1 MAGFFH
7 WLGVLIGAVIFAVV
21 AHLVVLVLKRVAPP
35 AAQGL
40 YQATLIPAAPHDA
53 QASLIGF
60 TGLFLVAGILEH
72 WLASLAMLLLLAWL
86 GWNVY
91 RAYSSPQDATAGA
104 GAAQGLSF
112 TLRTTNGPDVR
123 LGNPFRGTF
132 IAGGAGSG
140 KSKSIIE
147 PILQQAGAAGLTGV
161 VYDFKFPTLA
171 EEVAGSYAGGTVTP
185 YFVNF
190 TDLSRSHRVNPLAP
204 ELLATASFAREAAT
218 TIITNLDA
226 KAAQQRN
233 FWIQS
238 GEVLLAGCIWY
249 LRRNHPAQCS
259 LPAAVS
265 LILDSDAPQLLATLQ
280 QDEEV
285 RGLIASIASASKS
298 ENTIAGVFST
308 IQNYLAVL
316 NTPEIFWVMSGDQV
330 PLDLN
335 TAATPGVLL
344 VGNDPALSST
354 FSPLISLIVAT
365 AIKRMNQQGRLPSLV
380 LLDEAPTLFIPN
392 FAQLPATARSNK
404 VATVYAVQDVA
415 QMEALTSRQ
424 ESEMILANLGN
435 QFWGRT
441 TNTATAERV
450 SKMFGKVDRE
460 YRSTTAG
467 KSKSSQANIFKPSTH
482 TKSTSESVSI
492 QQRDKLEAQQ
502 VMRFGVGEFAGL
514 VVEGG
519 RPEFRSTFRA
529 EPTKAVKI
537 APFQEVGDDQ
547 VRQNFA
553 AIKAQV
559 RAIVGGV
566 AVPAPEVPAFAI
578 AKKEPVEVVPSTPI
592 SEAQDFA
599 IVKPNLAQP
608 AQPTTPIAD
617 EEDPANW

>member
-1 MAGFFH
+1 MTTIFF
-7 WLGVLIGAVIFAVV
+7 WLG
-21 AHLVVLVLKRVAPP
+21 HLVAALIYAAVAQL
-35 AAQGL
+35 AAQLLHQALPQVSRGL
-40 YQATLIPAAPHDA
+40 YQAIRLRQAPDDWLLSFVRFA
-53 QASLIGF
+53 
-60 TGLFLVAGILEH
+60 GLFLLATVAGGVFGLGG
-72 WLASLAMLLLLAWL
+72 LLTWALLAWL
-86 GWNVY
+86 AYNVF
-91 RAYSSPQDATAGA
+91 RAISSPQEAVQPGGGD
-104 GAAQGLSF
+104 QPLNF
-112 TLRTTNGPDVR
+112 VLRTTSGPNVR

-147 PILQQAGAAGLTGV
+147 PILQQAGALGLTGV

-171 EEVAGSYAGGTVTP
+171 EEVAGSYQGSSVTP
-185 YFVNF
+185 YYVNF
-190 TDLSRSHRVNPLAP
+190 TDLTRSHRVNPLAP
-204 ELLATASFAREAAT
+204 ALLATASFAREAAA

-249 LRRNHPAQCS
+249 LRRNHPEQCS

-265 LILDSDAPQLLATLQ
+265 MILESDAAQLLATLQ

-335 TAATPGVLL
+335 RADTPGMLV
-344 VGNDPALSST
+344 VGNDPTLSMT

-392 FAQLPATARSNK
+392 FAQIPATARSNK

-450 SKMFGKVDRE
+450 SKMFGKIDKT
-460 YRSTTAG
+460 YRSTTEG
-467 KSKSSQANIFKPSTH
+467 TSKSSPLNIFKPSTR
-482 TKSTSESVSI
+482 TTSTSESVSV
-492 QQRDKLEAQQ
+492 QQRDKLEAQA

-514 VVEGG
+514 VVESG
-519 RPEFRSTFRA
+519 RPEFRATFKA
-529 EPTKAVKI
+529 EPSKAVKI
-537 APFQEVGDDQ
+537 APFQEASPAEVA
-547 VRQNFA
+547 QNFG

-559 RAIVGGV
+559 RAIVGG
-566 AVPAPEVPAFAI
+566 APAPAEQPEVFAI
-578 AKKEPVEVVPSTPI
+578 AEKEPVESP
-592 SEAQDFA
+592 QDFA
-599 IVKPNLAQP
+599 IVKPTTDTAAP
-608 AQPTTPIAD
+608 IAPTTD
-617 EEDPANW
+617 EVDERVNW

>member
-1 MAGFFH
+1 MISQLIGA
-7 WLGVLIGAVIFAVV
+7 LIGAVIYGIIAQIV
-21 AHLVVLVLKRVAPP
+21 ALVLHRTQARAAIGMYKAVLLRDAPD
-35 AAQGL
+35 QW
-40 YQATLIPAAPHDA
+40 QT
-53 QASLIGF
+53 SF
-60 TGLFLVAGILEH
+60 TRFILLFLLGGIARFWIGPLGP
-72 WLASLAMLLLLAWL
+72 MLLPLAWI
-86 GWNVY
+86 GYNVF
-91 RAYSSPQDATAGA
+91 RAISSPQEAPQPGRE
-104 GAAQGLSF
+104 GQGLQF
-112 TLRTTNGPDVR
+112 LLRTTSGPNVR

-147 PILQQAGAAGLTGV
+147 PIIQQAGAAGLTGV

-171 EEVAGSYAGGTVTP
+171 EEVAGSYTGGTVTP

-190 TDLSRSHRVNPLAP
+190 TDLTRSHRVNPLAP
-204 ELLATASFAREAAT
+204 QLLATASFAREAAT

-249 LRRNHPAQCS
+249 LRRNHPEQCS

-265 LILDSDAPQLLATLQ
+265 MILEADAAQLLATLQ
-280 QDEEV
+280 RDEEV

-330 PLDLN
+330 PFDLN
-335 TAATPGVLL
+335 RPETPGVLV
-344 VGNDPALSST
+344 VGNDPALSTT

-365 AIKRMNQQGRLPSLV
+365 AIKRLNQQGRLPSLV

-392 FAQLPATARSNK
+392 FAQIPATARSNK

-450 SKMFGKVDRE
+450 SKMFGKIDKT
-460 YRSTTAG
+460 YRSTTEG
-467 KSKSSQANIFKPSTH
+467 KSKSSQLNIFKPSTR
-482 TKSTSESVSI
+482 TTSTSASVSI

-502 VMRFGVGEFAGL
+502 VMRFRVGEFAGL
-514 VVEGG
+514 IVESNQS
-519 RPEFRSTFRA
+519 EFYNIFQA
-529 EPTKAVKI
+529 EPSKAVKI
-537 APFQEVGDDQ
+537 APFQEASANEVS
-547 VRQNFA
+547 QNFA

-559 RAIVGGV
+559 RAIVGGEQSLAEQV
-566 AVPAPEVPAFAI
+566 EQPTIPSPAAAVPVPKTPGTEVGN
-578 AKKEPVEVVPSTPI
+578 
-592 SEAQDFA
+592 D
-599 IVKPNLAQP
+599 
-608 AQPTTPIAD
+608 PTQ
-617 EEDPANW
+617 W

>member
-7 WLGVLIGAVIFAVV
+7 WLGILIGALIFGVV
-21 AHLVVLVLKRVAPP
+21 AHLVVLVLKKAVPP
-35 AAQGL
+35 VAQGL
-40 YQATLIPAAPHDA
+40 YRATLIPAAPYDA

-60 TGLFLVAGILEH
+60 VGLFLATGILQH
-72 WLASLAMLLLLAWL
+72 WLGSLATLLLLAWL

-91 RAYSSPQDATAGA
+91 RAYSSPQATTAGA

-265 LILDSDAPQLLATLQ
+265 MILDSDAPQLLATLQ

-335 TAATPGVLL
+335 TAATPGVLV

-492 QQRDKLEAQQ
+492 QQRDKLEVQQ

-537 APFQEVGDDQ
+537 SPFQEVGADQ
-547 VRQNFA
+547 VGQNFA

-559 RAIVGGV
+559 RAIVGGEAAPAQEV
-566 AVPAPEVPAFAI
+566 QAVAI
-578 AKKEPVEVVPSTPI
+578 AKTEPAEQS
-592 SEAQDFA
+592 AQDRQDFA
-599 IVKPNLAQP
+599 IVKKASTNQAPNTDNQ
-608 AQPTTPIAD
+608 
-617 EEDPANW
+617 EEDDDPTKW

>member
-1 MAGFFH
+1 MTTIFY
-7 WLGVLIGAVIFAVV
+7 WLG
-21 AHLVVLVLKRVAPP
+21 HLVEALIYASIVQL
-35 AAQGL
+35 AARLLHRALPQVSRGL
-40 YQATLIPAAPHDA
+40 YRAVGLRQAPDDWL
-53 QASLIGF
+53 ASF
-60 TGLFLVAGILEH
+60 VRFAGLFL
-72 WLASLAMLLLLAWL
+72 LATIVGGFLGLGGLVTWALL
-86 GWNVY
+86 GWLVFSVF
-91 RAYSSPQDATAGA
+91 RAVSGPQQTAAPGSEDNP
-104 GAAQGLSF
+104 LHF
-112 TLRTTNGPDVR
+112 VLRTTSGPNVR

-140 KSKSIIE
+140 KSKSLIE
-147 PILQQAGAAGLTGV
+147 PILQQAGALGLTGV

-171 EEVAGSYAGGTVTP
+171 EEVAGSYQGSPVTP
-185 YFVNF
+185 YFINF
-190 TDLSRSHRVNPLAP
+190 TDLTRSHRVNPLAP
-204 ELLATASFAREAAT
+204 ELLATASFAREAAA
-218 TIITNLDA
+218 TILTNLDA

-249 LRRNHPAQCS
+249 LRRNHPQHCS

-265 LILDSDAPQLLATLQ
+265 LILESDAPQLLATLQ

-335 TAATPGVLL
+335 HEQTPGVLV
-344 VGNDPALSST
+344 VGNDPALSTT

-365 AIKRMNQQGRLPSLV
+365 AIKRLNQQGRLPSLV

-392 FAQLPATARSNK
+392 FAQLPATARSNR

-424 ESEMILANLGN
+424 EAEMILANLGN

-441 TNTATAERV
+441 TNTSTAERV
-450 SKMFGKVDRE
+450 SKLFGKIDKT
-460 YRSTTAG
+460 YYATTTG
-467 KSKSSQANIFKPSTH
+467 RSKSGPLNIFQPSTH
-482 TKSTSESVSI
+482 TTSTSTSASI

-514 VVEGG
+514 VVESS
-519 RPEFRSTFRA
+519 RPEFRATFQA
-529 EPTKAVKI
+529 EPSKAAKI
-537 APFQEVGDDQ
+537 APFQEATADQ
-547 VRQNFA
+547 VGRNFA

-559 RAIVGGV
+559 RAIVAG
-566 AVPAPEVPAFAI
+566 PAQEAEAFAI
-578 AKKEPVEVVPSTPI
+578 AKPEAPATP
-592 SEAQDFA
+592 
-599 IVKPNLAQP
+599 P
-608 AQPTTPIAD
+608 AASQAATD
-617 EEDPANW
+617 EDHGPLHGL

>member
-1 MAGFFH
+1 MQSATSFTWF
-7 WLGVLIGAVIFAVV
+7 WSLVAAGVLASVATVVVTLVTRLGWRAPTRVLRQLVGLSAEPETLSLAPVWVGYTLLFYAV
-21 AHLVVLVLKRVAPP
+21 
-35 AAQGL
+35 
-40 YQATLIPAAPHDA
+40 
-53 QASLIGF
+53 
-60 TGLFLVAGILEH
+60 LFLEH
-72 WLASLAMLLLLAWL
+72 AIGGTLSVGLLLAWF
-86 GWNVY
+86 GYQVF
-91 RAYSSPQDATAGA
+91 RAVSSPQERAAASGQGA
-104 GAAQGLSF
+104 GLQF
-112 TLRTTNGPDVR
+112 VLRTVSGPVVR
-123 LGNPFRGTF
+123 LGNPFRGVF

-140 KSKSIIE
+140 KSKSIVE

-171 EEVAGSYAGGTVTP
+171 EEVAGAYAGQAVTP

-190 TDLSRSHRVNPLAP
+190 TDLTRSHRVNPLAP
-204 ELLATASFAREAAT
+204 ELLPTASFAREAAS
-218 TIITNLDA
+218 TILTNLDA

-238 GEVLLAGCIWY
+238 AEVLLAGCIWY
-249 LRRNHPAQCS
+249 LRRNYPSQCT

-265 LILDSDAPQLLATLQ
+265 LILDSDVPQLLATLQ
-280 QDEEV
+280 RDEEV

-330 PLDLN
+330 PFDLN
-335 TAATPGVLL
+335 RAETPGVLV

-365 AIKRMNQQGRLPSLV
+365 AIKRLNQQGRLPSLV

-450 SKMFGKVDRE
+450 SKMFGKVDKT
-460 YRSTTAG
+460 YYATTQG
-467 KSKSSQANIFKPSTH
+467 RSKSSPLNIFKPSTR
-482 TKSTSESVSI
+482 TTSTSTSASI

-514 VVEGG
+514 VVESNQ
-519 RPEFRSTFRA
+519 PEFRATFRA
-529 EPTKAVKI
+529 EPTKAIKI
-537 APFQEVGDDQ
+537 VPFQEATAGEVA
-547 VRQNFA
+547 QNFG

-559 RAIVGGV
+559 RAIVSDVQASIQEPQALPIASV
-566 AVPAPEVPAFAI
+566 ANPAPLPNTPL
-578 AKKEPVEVVPSTPI
+578 KEE
-592 SEAQDFA
+592 EAD
-599 IVKPNLAQP
+599 
-608 AQPTTPIAD
+608 PTQ
-617 EEDPANW
+617 W

>member
-1 MAGFFH
+1 MTTIFY
-7 WLGVLIGAVIFAVV
+7 WLGQLVGA
-21 AHLVVLVLKRVAPP
+21 LVY
-35 AAQGL
+35 AAIAQLAARLLHRTLPQVSRGL
-40 YQATLIPAAPHDA
+40 YRVVGLREAPDDWLVSFVRFA
-53 QASLIGF
+53 
-60 TGLFLVAGILEH
+60 GLFLLATVAGSFLGVSGLAT
-72 WLASLAMLLLLAWL
+72 WLVLAWL
-86 GWNVY
+86 GFNVY
-91 RAYSSPQDATAGA
+91 RSVSGPQEAATAA
-104 GAAQGLSF
+104 GEAQALTF
-112 TLRTTNGPDVR
+112 TLRTTSGPNVR

-147 PILQQAGAAGLTGV
+147 PILQQAGALGLTGV

-171 EEVAGSYAGGTVTP
+171 EEVAGSYAGSTVTP

-190 TDLSRSHRVNPLAP
+190 TDLSRSHRVNPLAT
-204 ELLATASFAREAAT
+204 ELLATASFAREAAA

-249 LRRNHPAQCS
+249 LRRNYPAQCS

-265 LILDSDAPQLLATLQ
+265 MILESDAEQLLATLQ

-335 TAATPGVLL
+335 LAATPGVLV
-344 VGNDPALSST
+344 VGNDPALSTT

-365 AIKRMNQQGRLPSLV
+365 AIKRLNQQGRLPSLV

-392 FAQLPATARSNK
+392 FAQIPATARSNK

-450 SKMFGKVDRE
+450 SKMFGKIDKQ
-460 YRSTTAG
+460 YRSKTEGSSATNEWNLLKPTTRT
-467 KSKSSQANIFKPSTH
+467 SN
-482 TKSTSESVSI
+482 TSESVSI

-514 VVEGG
+514 VVESP
-519 RPEFRSTFRA
+519 RPEFRATFRA
-529 EPTKAVKI
+529 EPSKAVKI
-537 APFQEVGDDQ
+537 APFQDASPAEVA
-547 VRQNFA
+547 QNFG

-559 RAIVGGV
+559 RAIVGGEH
-566 AVPAPEVPAFAI
+566 AAQEPKYFAI
-578 AKKEPVEVVPSTPI
+578 AKTDTPP
-592 SEAQDFA
+592 EQPDDFA
-599 IVKPNLAQP
+599 IAK
-608 AQPTTPIAD
+608 PTTTEQAPISTTT
-617 EEDPANW
+617 EEETDPSKW

>member
-1 MAGFFH
+1 MTGIAHFF
-7 WLGVLIGAVIFAVV
+7 GALITAVFYGIVAHVV
-21 AHLVVLVLKRVAPP
+21 AQVLRRIQPQAAIGMYRAILLRDAPDQWQTSCIRFVLLFVVGTIVQLWTVGPLGTLVLP
-35 AAQGL
+35 
-40 YQATLIPAAPHDA
+40 
-53 QASLIGF
+53 
-60 TGLFLVAGILEH
+60 
-72 WLASLAMLLLLAWL
+72 LAWV

-91 RAYSSPQDATAGA
+91 RAVYGTQEAPQSTSEG
-104 GAAQGLSF
+104 QGLNF
-112 TLRTTNGPDVR
+112 VLRTTSGPNVR

-190 TDLSRSHRVNPLAP
+190 TDLTRSHRVNPLAP
-204 ELLATASFAREAAT
+204 ALLATASFAREAAA

-249 LRRNHPAQCS
+249 LRRNHPEQCS

-265 LILDSDAPQLLATLQ
+265 LILESDAPQLLATLQ

-330 PLDLN
+330 PFDLN
-335 TAATPGVLL
+335 LPDTPGVLV
-344 VGNDPALSST
+344 VGNDPALSTT

-365 AIKRMNQQGRLPSLV
+365 AIKRLNQQDRLPSLV

-392 FAQLPATARSNK
+392 FAQIPATARSNK

-450 SKMFGKVDRE
+450 SKMFGKIDKE
-460 YRSTTAG
+460 YRSQTEG
-467 KSKSSQANIFKPSTH
+467 KSSPLNIFKPSTY
-482 TKSTSESVSI
+482 TSSESTSI
-492 QQRDKLEAQQ
+492 QQRDKLEAQA

-514 VVEGG
+514 VVESS
-519 RPEFRSTFRA
+519 RPEFCTTFQA
-529 EPTKAVKI
+529 EPSKAVKI
-537 APFQEVGDDQ
+537 APFQEASPAEVS
-547 VRQNFA
+547 QNYS

-559 RAIVGGV
+559 RAIVGGEQ
-566 AVPAPEVPAFAI
+566 AL
-578 AKKEPVEVVPSTPI
+578 VEQVEQPIILRQAAVVPVTKTPGT
-592 SEAQDFA
+592 EVGND
-599 IVKPNLAQP
+599 
-608 AQPTTPIAD
+608 PTQ
-617 EEDPANW
+617 W

>member
-1 MAGFFH
+1 MTMISFWVGQVIAALIYAAVAQLAARLLH
-7 WLGVLIGAVIFAVV
+7 QVLPQVS
-21 AHLVVLVLKRVAPP
+21 R
-35 AAQGL
+35 GL
-40 YQATLIPAAPHDA
+40 YQAIRLRQAPDDWLVSFTRFAA
-53 QASLIGF
+53 
-60 TGLFLVAGILEH
+60 LFL
-72 WLASLAMLLLLAWL
+72 LASIAGRVLGLGGLVTWALLAWL
-86 GWNVY
+86 AYNVFQ
-91 RAYSSPQDATAGA
+91 AFSSPQEAPQPGREEMPLQFVLRAT
-104 GAAQGLSF
+104 S
-112 TLRTTNGPDVR
+112 GPNVR

-147 PILQQAGAAGLTGV
+147 PILQQAGALGLTGV

-171 EEVAGSYAGGTVTP
+171 EEVAGSYQGTAVTP

-190 TDLSRSHRVNPLAP
+190 TDLTRSHRVNPLAP
-204 ELLATASFAREAAT
+204 ELLPTASFAREAAA
-218 TIITNLDA
+218 TILTNLDA

-233 FWIQS
+233 FWTQS

-249 LRRNHPAQCS
+249 LRRNHPEQCS

-265 LILDSDAPQLLATLQ
+265 MILEADAPQLLATLQ

-298 ENTIAGVFST
+298 ENTLAGVLST

-316 NTPEIFWVMSGDQV
+316 NTPGIFWVMSGNQV

-335 TAATPGVLL
+335 TTATPGVLV

-365 AIKRMNQQGRLPSLV
+365 AIKRLNQQGRLPSLV

-450 SKMFGKVDRE
+450 SKMFGKFDKT
-460 YRSTTAG
+460 YYATTQG
-467 KSKSSQANIFKPSTH
+467 RSKSSPLNIFKPSTH
-482 TKSTSESVSI
+482 TNSTSTSASV
-492 QQRDKLEAQQ
+492 QQRDKLEAQE
-502 VMRFGVGEFAGL
+502 VMRFAVGEFAGL
-514 VVEGG
+514 VVESD
-519 RPEFRSTFRA
+519 RSEFRATFQA
-529 EPTKAVKI
+529 EPTKAI
-537 APFQEVGDDQ
+537 PLAPFQEASAEQ

-559 RAIVGGV
+559 RAIVGG
-566 AVPAPEVPAFAI
+566 E
-578 AKKEPVEVVPSTPI
+578 TG
-592 SEAQDFA
+592 
-599 IVKPNLAQP
+599 P
-608 AQPTTPIAD
+608 AQEGQAPVTGNPTTTETDPSPATT
-617 EEDPANW
+617 EEETDPSKW

>member
-1 MAGFFH
+1 MAAFFH
-7 WLGVLIGAVIFAVV
+7 WLGILIGAVIFGVI
-21 AHLVVLVLKRVAPP
+21 AHLVVLVLKKVAPP

-40 YQATLIPAAPHDA
+40 YRATLIPAAPFDWVP
-53 QASLIGF
+53 SVTGF
-60 TGLFLVAGILEH
+60 TGLFLATGILQH
-72 WLASLAMLLLLAWL
+72 WLGGLATLLLLAWL

-91 RAYSSPQDATAGA
+91 RAYSSPQE
-104 GAAQGLSF
+104 AAQPGSGDQPLNF
-112 TLRTTNGPDVR
+112 TLRTTSGPNVR

-147 PILQQAGAAGLTGV
+147 PILQQAGALGLTGV

-204 ELLATASFAREAAT
+204 ELLATASFAREAAA

-249 LRRNHPAQCS
+249 LRRNHPEQCS

-265 LILDSDAPQLLATLQ
+265 MILESDAPQLLATLQ

-335 TAATPGVLL
+335 RAETPGVLV
-344 VGNDPALSST
+344 VGNDPALSTT

-365 AIKRMNQQGRLPSLV
+365 AIKRLNQQGRLPSLV

-392 FAQLPATARSNK
+392 FAQIPATARSNK

-441 TNTATAERV
+441 TNTTTAERV
-450 SKMFGKVDRE
+450 SKMFGKVDKQ
-460 YRSTTAG
+460 YRSQTEG
-467 KSKSSQANIFKPSTH
+467 SSATNEWNLFKPTTRTSN
-482 TKSTSESVSI
+482 TSESVSV

-514 VVEGG
+514 VVESS
-519 RPEFRSTFRA
+519 RPEFRATFRA
-529 EPTKAVKI
+529 EPSKAVKI
-537 APFQEVGDDQ
+537 APFQEASPAEVAK
-547 VRQNFA
+547 NFG

-559 RAIVGGV
+559 RAIVGGEH
-566 AVPAPEVPAFAI
+566 AAKEAEDFAI
-578 AKKEPVEVVPSTPI
+578 AKTTTPP
-592 SEAQDFA
+592 EQPEDFA
-599 IVKPNLAQP
+599 IAKPTSTEAAPLAK
-608 AQPTTPIAD
+608 TTDD
-617 EEDPANW
+617 ETDPSKW

>member
-1 MAGFFH
+1 MTTIFF
-7 WLGVLIGAVIFAVV
+7 WLG
-21 AHLVVLVLKRVAPP
+21 HLVAALIYAAVAQL
-35 AAQGL
+35 AARLLHQALPQVSRGL
-40 YQATLIPAAPHDA
+40 YQAIRLRQAPDDWMVSFVRF
-53 QASLIGF
+53 ASL
-60 TGLFLVAGILEH
+60 FLLATVAGGVLGLGGLAT
-72 WLASLAMLLLLAWL
+72 WLVLAWF
-86 GWNVY
+86 GYNVY
-91 RAYSSPQDATAGA
+91 RSVSCPEP
-104 GAAQGLSF
+104 AAQPGGGDQPLNF
-112 TLRTTNGPDVR
+112 VLRTTSGPNVR

-147 PILQQAGAAGLTGV
+147 PILQQAGALGLTGV

-171 EEVAGSYAGGTVTP
+171 EEVAGSYAGTAVTP

-190 TDLSRSHRVNPLAP
+190 TDLTRSHRVNPLAP
-204 ELLATASFAREAAT
+204 ALLATASFAREAAA

-265 LILDSDAPQLLATLQ
+265 MILESDAAQLLATLQ
-280 QDEEV
+280 RDEEV

-335 TAATPGVLL
+335 HADTPGVLV
-344 VGNDPALSST
+344 VGNDPTLSTT
-354 FSPLISLIVAT
+354 FSPLISLMVAT

-392 FAQLPATARSNK
+392 FAQIPATARSNK

-450 SKMFGKVDRE
+450 SKMFGKIDKT
-460 YRSTTAG
+460 YRSTTEG
-467 KSKSSQANIFKPSTH
+467 TSKSSP
-482 TKSTSESVSI
+482 
-492 QQRDKLEAQQ
+492 
-502 VMRFGVGEFAGL
+502 
-514 VVEGG
+514 
-519 RPEFRSTFRA
+519 
-529 EPTKAVKI
+529 
-537 APFQEVGDDQ
+537 
-547 VRQNFA
+547 
-553 AIKAQV
+553 
-559 RAIVGGV
+559 
-566 AVPAPEVPAFAI
+566 
-578 AKKEPVEVVPSTPI
+578 
-592 SEAQDFA
+592 
-599 IVKPNLAQP
+599 
-608 AQPTTPIAD
+608 
-617 EEDPANW
+617 

>member
-1 MAGFFH
+1 MAAFFH
-7 WLGVLIGAVIFAVV
+7 WLGILIGAVIFGVV
-21 AHLVVLVLKRVAPP
+21 AHLVVLVLKRAAPP

-40 YQATLIPAAPHDA
+40 YRATLIPAAPHDA

-60 TGLFLVAGILEH
+60 IGLFLATGILQH
-72 WLASLAMLLLLAWL
+72 WLGGLATLLLLAWL
-86 GWNVY
+86 GWNIY
-91 RAYSSPQDATAGA
+91 RAYSSPQDAAKAAG
-104 GAAQGLSF
+104 GTQGLSF
-112 TLRTTNGPDVR
+112 TLRTTSGPNVR

-171 EEVAGSYAGGTVTP
+171 EEVAGSYAGGTVMP

-190 TDLSRSHRVNPLAP
+190 TDLTRSHRVNPLAP
-204 ELLATASFAREAAT
+204 ELLATASFAREAAA

-265 LILDSDAPQLLATLQ
+265 MILESDAAQLLATLQ

-335 TAATPGVLL
+335 TPATPGVLV

-354 FSPLISLIVAT
+354 FSPLISLIVTT
-365 AIKRMNQQGRLPSLV
+365 AIKRLNQQGRLPSLV

-460 YRSTTAG
+460 YRSTTEG
-467 KSKSSQANIFKPSTH
+467 KSKSSQVNIFKPSTR
-482 TKSTSESVSI
+482 TSSTSESVSI

-514 VVEGG
+514 VVESG
-519 RPEFRSTFRA
+519 RPEFRATFRA

-537 APFQEVGDDQ
+537 APFQEASAEQ

-559 RAIVGGV
+559 RAIVGGE
-566 AVPAPEVPAFAI
+566 AGPAQEVQAFAI
-578 AKKEPVEVVPSTPI
+578 AKKEPTQQPAQDT
-592 SEAQDFA
+592 QDFA
-599 IVKPNLAQP
+599 IVKKSPTDKAP
-608 AQPTTPIAD
+608 ATPEK
-617 EEDPANW
+617 EEDDDPTQW

>member
-1 MAGFFH
+1 M
-7 WLGVLIGAVIFAVV
+7 
-21 AHLVVLVLKRVAPP
+21 
-35 AAQGL
+35 
-40 YQATLIPAAPHDA
+40 
-53 QASLIGF
+53 
-60 TGLFLVAGILEH
+60 
-72 WLASLAMLLLLAWL
+72 
-86 GWNVY
+86 
-91 RAYSSPQDATAGA
+91 
-104 GAAQGLSF
+104 
-112 TLRTTNGPDVR
+112 RTTSGPNVR

-171 EEVAGSYAGGTVTP
+171 EEVAGSYQGGAVKP
-185 YFVNF
+185 YYVNF

-204 ELLATASFAREAAT
+204 QLLATASFAREAAA

-249 LRRNHPAQCS
+249 LRRNHPERCS

-265 LILDSDAPQLLATLQ
+265 LILDSDAEQLLATLQ
-280 QDEEV
+280 RDEEV
-285 RGLIASIASASKS
+285 RGLIASITSASKS

-335 TAATPGVLL
+335 SSETPGVLV

-424 ESEMILANLGN
+424 ESEMILANLSN

-450 SKMFGKVDRE
+450 SKMFGKIDKT
-460 YRSTTAG
+460 YYATTKG
-467 KSKSSQANIFKPSTH
+467 KSKSDPLNIFKPSTR
-482 TKSTSESVSI
+482 STSTSTS
-492 QQRDKLEAQQ
+492 A
-502 VMRFGVGEFAGL
+502 ASSSATSW
-514 VVEGG
+514 
-519 RPEFRSTFRA
+519 RPRR
-529 EPTKAVKI
+529 
-537 APFQEVGDDQ
+537 
-547 VRQNFA
+547 
-553 AIKAQV
+553 
-559 RAIVGGV
+559 
-566 AVPAPEVPAFAI
+566 
-578 AKKEPVEVVPSTPI
+578 
-592 SEAQDFA
+592 
-599 IVKPNLAQP
+599 
-608 AQPTTPIAD
+608 
-617 EEDPANW
+617 

>member
-1 MAGFFH
+1 MTTLFY
-7 WLGVLIGAVIFAVV
+7 WLGHLIGALIYATV
-21 AHLVVLVLKRVAPP
+21 AQLAARLLHWALPP
-35 AAQGL
+35 VSRGL
-40 YQATLIPAAPHDA
+40 YRAVGLRQAPDDWL
-53 QASLIGF
+53 ASF
-60 TGLFLVAGILEH
+60 VRFAGLFLLATVAEGFFGAGG
-72 WLASLAMLLLLAWL
+72 LATGLLLAWF
-86 GWNVY
+86 GYNVF
-91 RAYSSPQDATAGA
+91 RAVSSPQPP
-104 GAAQGLSF
+104 AQPGSGDQPLTF
-112 TLRTTNGPDVR
+112 TLRTTSGPNVR

-147 PILQQAGAAGLTGV
+147 PIIQQAAAAGLTGV

-171 EEVAGSYAGGTVTP
+171 EEVAGSYAGTGVTP

-190 TDLSRSHRVNPLAP
+190 TDLTRSHRVNPLAP
-204 ELLATASFAREAAT
+204 ALLATASFAREAAA
-218 TIITNLDA
+218 TIITNLDP

-316 NTPEIFWVMSGDQV
+316 NTPEIFWVMSGHDV
-330 PLDLN
+330 PFDLN
-335 TAATPGVLL
+335 TAATPGVLV

-354 FSPLISLIVAT
+354 FSPLISLVVAT
-365 AIKRMNQQGRLPSLV
+365 AIKRLNQQGRLPSLV

-392 FAQLPATARSNK
+392 FAQLPATARSNR

-450 SKMFGKVDRE
+450 SKMFGKIDKE
-460 YRSTTAG
+460 YRSTTEG
-467 KSKSSQANIFKPSTH
+467 KSKSDPLNIFQLSTR
-482 TKSTSESVSI
+482 TKSTSESVSV
-492 QQRDKLEAQQ
+492 QQRDKLEAQE
-502 VMRFGVGEFAGL
+502 VMRFRVGEFAGL
-514 VVEGG
+514 AVEGG
-519 RPEFRSTFRA
+519 RPEFRATFRA
-529 EPTKAVKI
+529 EPTKAIKI
-537 APFQEVGDDQ
+537 APFQEASAEQ

-553 AIKAQV
+553 AIKARV
-559 RAIVGGV
+559 RAIVGGEQAPAERV
-566 AVPAPEVPAFAI
+566 EQPTIPGPAAAVPVPN
-578 AKKEPVEVVPSTPI
+578 TPGT
-592 SEAQDFA
+592 EAEDD
-599 IVKPNLAQP
+599 
-608 AQPTTPIAD
+608 PTR
-617 EEDPANW
+617 W

>member
-1 MAGFFH
+1 MTTLFY
-7 WLGVLIGAVIFAVV
+7 WLGHLIGALIY
-21 AHLVVLVLKRVAPP
+21 
-35 AAQGL
+35 AALAQLAARLLHQALPQVSRGL
-40 YQATLIPAAPHDA
+40 YRSVGLREAPDDWLV
-53 QASLIGF
+53 SLVRF
-60 TGLFLVAGILEH
+60 AGLFLSADMVGR
-72 WLASLAMLLLLAWL
+72 WLGLGGLVSWLLLAWF
-86 GWNVY
+86 GYHVF
-91 RAYSSPQDATAGA
+91 RAFSSPQQ
-104 GAAQGLSF
+104 AAQAGGEGQPINF
-112 TLRTTNGPDVR
+112 MLRTTSGPSVR
-123 LGNPFRGTF
+123 LGNPFRGIF

-147 PILQQAGAAGLTGV
+147 PILQQAGVAGLTGV

-171 EEVAGSYAGGTVTP
+171 GEVAGSYAGGTVPP

-190 TDLSRSHRVNPLAP
+190 TDLTRSHRVNPLAP
-204 ELLATASFAREAAT
+204 ELLATASFAREAAV

-249 LRRNHPAQCS
+249 LRRNHPTQCS

-265 LILDSDAPQLLATLQ
+265 MILESDAAQLLATLQ

-335 TAATPGVLL
+335 SPQTPGVLV

-365 AIKRMNQQGRLPSLV
+365 AIKRLNQQGRLPSLV

-450 SKMFGKVDRE
+450 SKMFGKIDKT
-460 YRSTTAG
+460 YYATTQG
-467 KSKSSQANIFKPSTH
+467 RSKSSPLNIFKPSTR
-482 TKSTSESVSI
+482 TKSTSTSASI

-514 VVEGG
+514 VVESG
-519 RPEFRSTFRA
+519 RPEFRATFRA

-537 APFQEVGDDQ
+537 APFQEATDAEVA
-547 VRQNFA
+547 QNFG

-559 RAIVGGV
+559 RAIVSGTQAPIQEPQALPV
-566 AVPAPEVPAFAI
+566 ARVANPEQPPI
-578 AKKEPVEVVPSTPI
+578 TPSKEE
-592 SEAQDFA
+592 EAD
-599 IVKPNLAQP
+599 
-608 AQPTTPIAD
+608 PTQ
-617 EEDPANW
+617 W

>member
-1 MAGFFH
+1 MATFFH
-7 WLGVLIGAVIFAVV
+7 WVFVLLGALLFGFIAQLLAGKLERA
-21 AHLVVLVLKRVAPP
+21 LP
-35 AAQGL
+35 ALSRGL
-40 YQATLIPAAPHDA
+40 YRA
-53 QASLIGF
+53 IGLREPPDEPF
-60 TGLFLVAGILEH
+60 DSFGRFVGLFLLAGIAST
-72 WLASLAMLLLLAWL
+72 WLGGLATLLLLAWL
-86 GWNVY
+86 GWNIY
-91 RAYSSPQDATAGA
+91 RSVSGPEKHAQTADGN
-104 GAAQGLSF
+104 QSLNF
-112 TLRTTNGPDVR
+112 VLRTTSGSAVR

-147 PILQQAGAAGLTGV
+147 PIIQQAGALGLTGV

-171 EEVAGSYAGGTVTP
+171 EEVAGSFADTLATY
-185 YFVNF
+185 YVNF

-204 ELLATASFAREAAT
+204 QLLATASFAREAAA

-249 LRRNHPAQCS
+249 LRRNHPEHCS

-265 LILDSDAPQLLATLQ
+265 MILESDAPQLLATLQ

-335 TAATPGVLL
+335 SPKTPGVLV

-365 AIKRMNQQGRLPSLV
+365 AIKRLNQQGRLPSLV

-392 FAQLPATARSNK
+392 FAQIPATARSNK

-450 SKMFGKVDRE
+450 SKMFGKVDKE

-467 KSKSSQANIFKPSTH
+467 KSKSSQVNIFKPSTH

-514 VVEGG
+514 VVESR
-519 RPEFRSTFRA
+519 RPEFHATFQA
-529 EPTKAVKI
+529 QPSQAVKI
-537 APFQEVGDDQ
+537 APFQELGADQ
-547 VRQNFA
+547 VSQNFA
-553 AIKAQV
+553 AIKARV
-559 RAIVGGV
+559 RAIVHPTPTPSQEPEQLAQLTQPLTP
-566 AVPAPEVPAFAI
+566 AVPPLAP
-578 AKKEPVEVVPSTPI
+578 
-592 SEAQDFA
+592 SE
-599 IVKPNLAQP
+599 
-608 AQPTTPIAD
+608 D
-617 EEDPANW
+617 EGPLQGY

>member
-1 MAGFFH
+1 MTTIFF
-7 WLGVLIGAVIFAVV
+7 WLGHLIGALIYAAV
-21 AHLVVLVLKRVAPP
+21 AQL
-35 AAQGL
+35 AARLLHQALPQVSRGL
-40 YQATLIPAAPHDA
+40 YQAVGLRQAPDDWLVSFVRFA
-53 QASLIGF
+53 
-60 TGLFLVAGILEH
+60 GLFLLATIAGG
-72 WLASLAMLLLLAWL
+72 LLGLGGLVTWALLAWF
-86 GWNVY
+86 GYNVF
-91 RAYSSPQDATAGA
+91 RAVSGLQP
-104 GAAQGLSF
+104 AAQPGSGDQPLNF
-112 TLRTTNGPDVR
+112 VLRTTSGPNVR

-190 TDLSRSHRVNPLAP
+190 TDLTRSHRVNPLAP
-204 ELLATASFAREAAT
+204 QLLTTASFAREAAA

-249 LRRNHPAQCS
+249 LRRNHPEQCS

-280 QDEEV
+280 RDEEV

-335 TAATPGVLL
+335 SPATPGVLV

-450 SKMFGKVDRE
+450 SKMFGKIDKT
-460 YRSTTAG
+460 YYATTEG
-467 KSKSSQANIFKPSTH
+467 KSKSSPLNIFKPSTR
-482 TKSTSESVSI
+482 TTSTSTSASI
-492 QQRDKLEAQQ
+492 QQRDKLEAQE
-502 VMRFGVGEFAGL
+502 VMRFRVGEFAGL

-519 RPEFRSTFRA
+519 RPEFRATFQA
-529 EPTKAVKI
+529 EPTKAIKI
-537 APFQEVGDDQ
+537 APFQEASADEVS
-547 VRQNFA
+547 RNFA

-559 RAIVGGV
+559 RAIVGGE
-566 AVPAPEVPAFAI
+566 PAPAQVAPAFAI
-578 AKKEPVEVVPSTPI
+578 AKN
-592 SEAQDFA
+592 EA
-599 IVKPNLAQP
+599 
-608 AQPTTPIAD
+608 PTAAPLPTQLEAD
-617 EEDPANW
+617 EDQGPLHGF

>member
-1 MAGFFH
+1 MTTIFF
-7 WLGVLIGAVIFAVV
+7 WLGHLIGALIYAAV
-21 AHLVVLVLKRVAPP
+21 AQL
-35 AAQGL
+35 AARLLHRAQPQVSRGL
-40 YQATLIPAAPHDA
+40 YRAVGLREAPDDWLMSFVRFAGAFLLAT
-53 QASLIGF
+53 
-60 TGLFLVAGILEH
+60 VAGGFLGLGGLVT
-72 WLASLAMLLLLAWL
+72 WALLAWF
-86 GWNVY
+86 GYNVF
-91 RAYSSPQDATAGA
+91 RAVSGPEPAVQPGGGD
-104 GAAQGLSF
+104 QPLNF
-112 TLRTTNGPDVR
+112 VLRTTSGPNVR

-147 PILQQAGAAGLTGV
+147 PILQQAGALGLTGV

-171 EEVAGSYAGGTVTP
+171 EEVAGSYADTAVTP

-190 TDLSRSHRVNPLAP
+190 TDLTRSHRVNPLAP
-204 ELLATASFAREAAT
+204 ALLATASFAREAAA

-249 LRRNHPAQCS
+249 LRRNHPEQCS

-265 LILDSDAPQLLATLQ
+265 MILESDAAQLLATLQ

-335 TAATPGVLL
+335 RAETPGVLV
-344 VGNDPALSST
+344 VGNDPALSTT

-392 FAQLPATARSNK
+392 FAQIPATARSNK

-450 SKMFGKVDRE
+450 SKMFGKIDKT
-460 YRSTTAG
+460 YRSTTEG
-467 KSKSSQANIFKPSTH
+467 TSKSNPLNIFKPSTR
-482 TKSTSESVSI
+482 TTSTSESVSI

-514 VVEGG
+514 VVESS
-519 RPEFRSTFRA
+519 RPEFRATFRA
-529 EPTKAVKI
+529 EPSKAVKI
-537 APFQEVGDDQ
+537 APFQEASPAEVS
-547 VRQNFA
+547 RNFA

-559 RAIVGGV
+559 RSIVGGEQ
-566 AVPAPEVPAFAI
+566 APAEQVEAFAI
-578 AKKEPVEVVPSTPI
+578 AKSTTPEQSKEQPQDFAIAKPSTPI
-592 SEAQDFA
+592 T
-599 IVKPNLAQP
+599 
-608 AQPTTPIAD
+608 PTTEEPD
-617 EEDPANW
+617 ERLNW

>member
-1 MAGFFH
+1 MTTIFF
-7 WLGVLIGAVIFAVV
+7 WLG
-21 AHLVVLVLKRVAPP
+21 HLVAALIYAAVAQL
-35 AAQGL
+35 AAQLLHQALPQVSRGL
-40 YQATLIPAAPHDA
+40 YQAIRLRQAPDDWLLSFVRFA
-53 QASLIGF
+53 
-60 TGLFLVAGILEH
+60 GLFLLATVAGGVFGLGG
-72 WLASLAMLLLLAWL
+72 LLTWALLAWL
-86 GWNVY
+86 AYNVF
-91 RAYSSPQDATAGA
+91 RAISSPQEAVQPGGGD
-104 GAAQGLSF
+104 QPLNF
-112 TLRTTNGPDVR
+112 VLRTTSGPNVR

-147 PILQQAGAAGLTGV
+147 PILQQAGALGLTGV

-171 EEVAGSYAGGTVTP
+171 EEVAGSYQGSSVTP
-185 YFVNF
+185 YYVNF
-190 TDLSRSHRVNPLAP
+190 TDLTRSHRVNPLAP
-204 ELLATASFAREAAT
+204 ALLATASFAREAAA

-249 LRRNHPAQCS
+249 LRRNHPEQCS

-265 LILDSDAPQLLATLQ
+265 MILESDAAQLLATLQ

-335 TAATPGVLL
+335 RADTPGVLV
-344 VGNDPALSST
+344 VGNDPTLSTT

-392 FAQLPATARSNK
+392 FAQIPATARSNK

-450 SKMFGKVDRE
+450 SKMFGKIDKT
-460 YRSTTAG
+460 YRSTTEG
-467 KSKSSQANIFKPSTH
+467 TSKSSPLNIFKPSTR
-482 TKSTSESVSI
+482 TTSTSESVSV
-492 QQRDKLEAQQ
+492 QQRDKLEAQA

-514 VVEGG
+514 VVESG
-519 RPEFRSTFRA
+519 RPEFRATFKA
-529 EPTKAVKI
+529 EPSKAVKI
-537 APFQEVGDDQ
+537 APFQEASPAEVA
-547 VRQNFA
+547 QNFG

-559 RAIVGGV
+559 RAIVGG
-566 AVPAPEVPAFAI
+566 APAPAEQPEVFAI
-578 AKKEPVEVVPSTPI
+578 AEKEPVESP
-592 SEAQDFA
+592 QDFA
-599 IVKPNLAQP
+599 IVKPTTDTAAP
-608 AQPTTPIAD
+608 IAPTTD
-617 EEDPANW
+617 EVDERVNW

>member
-1 MAGFFH
+1 MATFFH
-7 WLGVLIGAVIFAVV
+7 WLFVLLGALLFGFITQLVAGKLERALPAVS
-21 AHLVVLVLKRVAPP
+21 R
-35 AAQGL
+35 GL
-40 YQATLIPAAPHDA
+40 YRA
-53 QASLIGF
+53 IGLREPPDEPF
-60 TGLFLVAGILEH
+60 DSFGRFVGLFLLAGIAST
-72 WLASLAMLLLLAWL
+72 WLGGLATLLLLAWL
-86 GWNVY
+86 GWNLY
-91 RAYSSPQDATAGA
+91 RSVSSPQ
-104 GAAQGLSF
+104 GAAQTAGGNQPLNF
-112 TLRTTNGPDVR
+112 VLRTTSGPVVR

-171 EEVAGSYAGGTVTP
+171 EEVAGSYAGRAVTP

-204 ELLATASFAREAAT
+204 QLLATASFAREAAA

-249 LRRNHPAQCS
+249 LRRNHPEQCS

-265 LILDSDAPQLLATLQ
+265 MILESDAPQLLATLQ

-335 TAATPGVLL
+335 HEQTPGVLV
-344 VGNDPALSST
+344 VGNDPALSTT

-365 AIKRMNQQGRLPSLV
+365 AIKRLNQQGRLPSLV

-392 FAQLPATARSNK
+392 FAQIPATARSNK
-404 VATVYAVQDVA
+404 LATVYAVQDVA

-441 TNTATAERV
+441 TNTTTAERV
-450 SKMFGKVDRE
+450 SKMFGKVDKE
-460 YRSTTAG
+460 YRSTTSG
-467 KSKSSQANIFKPSTH
+467 KSKSDPLNIFKPSTR
-482 TKSTSESVSI
+482 TTSTSESVSI

-502 VMRFGVGEFAGL
+502 VMRFDVGEFAGL
-514 VVEGG
+514 VVESR
-519 RPEFRSTFRA
+519 RPEFRATFRA
-529 EPTKAVKI
+529 EPSKAVKI
-537 APFQEVGDDQ
+537 APFQEAGAAEVS
-547 VRQNFA
+547 QNFA

-559 RAIVGGV
+559 RAIVSGPASPSQEPEQPV
-566 AVPAPEVPAFAI
+566 LASSVTTPAPGHPTNDEDEGP
-578 AKKEPVEVVPSTPI
+578 
-592 SEAQDFA
+592 
-599 IVKPNLAQP
+599 LAGL
-608 AQPTTPIAD
+608 
-617 EEDPANW
+617 

>member
-1 MAGFFH
+1 MASFFN
-7 WLGVLIGAVIFAVV
+7 WVAILIGAVIFGVV
-21 AHLVVLVLKRVAPP
+21 TYLVALGLQKVLPRV
-35 AAQGL
+35 AQGL
-40 YQATLIPAAPHDA
+40 YRATLSPTAAEEA
-53 QASLIGF
+53 AYALVGF
-60 TGLFLVAGILEH
+60 TGLFLVTGILQQ
-72 WLASLAMLLLLAWL
+72 WLGSLAPLLLLAWV
-86 GWNVY
+86 GWNIY
-91 RAYSSPQDATAGA
+91 HAYSSPQDASN
-104 GAAQGLSF
+104 AAKRAQPLTFS
-112 TLRTTNGPDVR
+112 LRAARGPNVR

-147 PILQQAGAAGLTGV
+147 PILQQAGAVGLTGV

-185 YFVNF
+185 YYVNF

-204 ELLATASFAREAAT
+204 PLLATASFAREAAA

-249 LRRNHPAQCS
+249 LRRNHPAQCH

-265 LILDSDAPQLLATLQ
+265 LILDSEAPQLLATLQ

-298 ENTIAGVFST
+298 ENTLAGVLST

-316 NTPEIFWVMSGDQV
+316 NTPEVFWVMSGDQV

-335 TAATPGVLL
+335 TAATPGVLV

-460 YRSTTAG
+460 YRASTAG
-467 KSKSSQANIFKPSTH
+467 KSKSDQGSIFKPNTR
-482 TKSTSESVSI
+482 TTSTSESVSI

-514 VVEGG
+514 VVESGQ
-519 RPEFRSTFRA
+519 PEFHSTFRA
-529 EPTKAVKI
+529 EASKAVRI
-537 APFQEVGDDQ
+537 APFQEASPAEVS
-547 VRQNFA
+547 QNFA

-559 RAIVGGV
+559 RAIVRS
-566 AVPAPEVPAFAI
+566 ATTPKPEVPSAVSA
-578 AKKEPVEVVPSTPI
+578 PLPSTP
-592 SEAQDFA
+592 A
-599 IVKPNLAQP
+599 
-608 AQPTTPIAD
+608 PTNQTDAT
-617 EEDPANW
+617 EEDDPLKW

>member
-1 MAGFFH
+1 MNRS
-7 WLGVLIGAVIFAVV
+7 
-21 AHLVVLVLKRVAPP
+21 KPQ

-40 YQATLIPAAPHDA
+40 YRSVLLNEAPRDNLVA
-53 QASLIGF
+53 LVRF
-60 TGLFLVAGILEH
+60 VLLFLVAGIAKS
-72 WLASLAMLLLLAWL
+72 WIGPIAPFLLPL
-86 GWNVY
+86 GWIVYNVV
-91 RAYSSPQDATAGA
+91 RSSSQEVAPPAPAESGEQP
-104 GAAQGLSF
+104 LSF
-112 TLRTTNGPDVR
+112 TLRTTSGQNVR

-147 PILQQAGAAGLTGV
+147 PILQQAGALGLTGV

-204 ELLATASFAREAAT
+204 ELLATASFAREAAS

-249 LRRNHPAQCS
+249 LRRNHPEQCS

-265 LILDSDAPQLLATLQ
+265 MILEADAAQLLATLQ

-316 NTPEIFWVMSGDQV
+316 NTPEIFWVMSGNEV
-330 PLDLN
+330 PFDLN
-335 TAATPGVLL
+335 RAETPGVLV
-344 VGNDPALSST
+344 VGNDPALST
-354 FSPLISLIVAT
+354 TLSPLISLIVAT
-365 AIKRMNQQGRLPSLV
+365 AIKRLNQQGRLPSLV

-392 FAQLPATARSNK
+392 FAQIPATARSNR

-450 SKMFGKVDRE
+450 SKMFGKFDKT
-460 YRSTTAG
+460 YRSSTEG
-467 KSKSSQANIFKPSTH
+467 KSSPLNIFKPSTY
-482 TKSTSESVSI
+482 SSSESVSV
-492 QQRDKLEAQQ
+492 QQRDKLEAQA
-502 VMRFGVGEFAGL
+502 VMRFQVGEFAGL
-514 VVEGG
+514 VVESGST
-519 RPEFRSTFRA
+519 EFCTIFKA
-529 EPTKAVKI
+529 EPSKAVKI
-537 APFQEVGDDQ
+537 APFQKASPAEVS
-547 VRQNFA
+547 RNYT

-559 RAIVGGV
+559 RAIVGGAQV
-566 AVPAPEVPAFAI
+566 AIEQPQDFAI
-578 AKKEPVEVVPSTPI
+578 AKPNPTEQAPVTP
-592 SEAQDFA
+592 
-599 IVKPNLAQP
+599 L
-608 AQPTTPIAD
+608 TTKKN
-617 EEDPANW
+617 DPMNW